1 MTGRVRRSFIEVQEA
16 EQDELVAALRDDGAP
31 HAVHLADK
39 LTRCRDC
46 REKLRRWGGRP
57 DLRHV
62 LGESGRYRCEHH
74 ACWSCRRAKIRQF
87 ARKEA
92 PRFCNADNEFC
103 SHLIIADS
111 VTGDL
116 AVVRQRVAAMARAL
130 RDRRDATATT
140 RLPWRSVE
148 VVGHVELDPHLPHD
162 EGSLAP
168 DQKALIPTLPV
179 LANGG
184 GDHMWIVRAHLAV
197 RHDGISRDELV
208 EVFGRQWQGA
218 GRVHAVAFHD
228 DKLAQEN
235 AGRVI
240 SYGIKSEFKHDVG
253 EVSSRWPVV
262 WQAEYWSWLHQMGR
276 GLQPLRISVGA
287 QQVKAD
293 TDMSAS
299 SGLPVRRRGGDEMRS
314 PSLPSLLSSVVAS
327 SVRHGDDE
335 PLPVSFGVW
344 WSSLGVHPP

>member
-16 EQDELVAALRDDGAP
+16 EQDELLVALRDDGAP
-31 HAVHLADK
+31 HALHLAEK
-39 LTRCRDC
+39 LSRCREC

-57 DLRHV
+57 DLRHF
-62 LGESGRYRCEHH
+62 LAEGGRYRCEHH
-74 ACWSCRRAKIRQF
+74 ACWSCRRAKIRKF
-87 ARKEA
+87 AKKEA

-111 VTGDL
+111 VAGDL

-140 RLPWRSVE
+140 RTPWRSVE
-148 VVGHVELDPHLPHD
+148 VVGHVELDPYLPHD

-179 LANGG
+179 LASGDGG
-184 GDHMWIVRAHLAV
+184 HMWIVRAHLAV

-218 GRVHAVAFHD
+218 GRVHAMAFHD

-240 SYGIKSEFKHDVG
+240 SYGIKHKFEHEVG
-253 EVSSRWPVV
+253 EVSSHWPVV

-293 TDMSAS
+293 NDLSLSVS
-299 SGLPVRRRGGDEMRS
+299 SDLPVRRGGSDEMRS
-314 PSLPSLLSSVVAS
+314 PSPFSSAAAS
-327 SVRHGDDE
+327 SLCHHGDDG
-335 PLPVSFGVW
+335 PLPVAFSWSFD
-344 WSSLGVHPP
+344 LGFRPP